1 MGFFVDLFI
10 VSSSLIFIS
19 KMISSFIA
27 DSFCVLSPHFLSL
40 SNSSMLFFHILE
52 HFVNI
57 FLTHFLIPG
66 CSFDFFFFEHFFKH
80 AFIAHRNAI
89 LLSVCFCFFFK
100 III

>member
-66 CSFDFFFFEHFFKH
+66 CSFDFFFLSIFLSMLSLPIGMLSCFLFF
-80 AFIAHRNAI
+80 F
-89 LLSVCFCFFFK
+89 FFFK